1 MFLAISFAGSINAQV
16 LLNETFSNRNGV
28 FPVGWTR
35 FNVDALTPNTNVA
48 YVTNAWIVRGDL
60 AVPADS
66 VAISTSWYTPAG
78 TSNDWMFT
86 PAITLPAV
94 GVANLTWDA
103 IAYDAAYADGYEVR
117 IMNAAPTAGNIT
129 TSTVLLTIA
138 AENATITPRTLNLSA
153 YAGQTVYIG
162 FRNTSTDMFVLGI
175 DDIKVENFITTSPE
189 VSITKVTPGQYT
201 AIPKSQ
207 VTSFPVSATVNN
219 SGTGSAASVTLTTS
233 VFKLPNTTTP
243 VYTGTG
249 STANLAAGGTAT
261 INASTA
267 FTPAAPINGQYV
279 FRSVVSGNTGSV
291 ANDTFFYNVVVND
304 SVYARDLST
313 ADNAIGVTGAGN
325 TAILGN
331 TFLITAN
338 STLTTVLF
346 ATNGVGTGP
355 ALGDSTQ
362 VLVYATTAGV
372 PTGVP
377 VASSAIY
384 IYGATDTGTV
394 VRTIAINGA
403 SGFALT
409 AGTYF
414 VGIKEFFR
422 TDNLGILISDGIF
435 TPNATYA
442 QVGTGAWT
450 PLENFGFPSAA
461 IVRANVRTLCAVS
474 STIASTNATC
484 TNGSGTAT
492 VTAASGATPYV
503 YSWSNAQT
511 AATATNLVAGNYS
524 VTVTDASG
532 CSVTNTVTVASTTT
546 TITTNTPTTTNSACG
561 GATGSASVNPSNG
574 TAPYSYLW
582 NNAGNTQTISN
593 VAAGSYSVTITDAN
607 GCTGNVSGI
616 VVNNPNAPTA
626 SISAFTA
633 VSCNGSSTGTATATA
648 TGGTAPFTFTWS
660 NGTLT
665 AAATGLAAGVYTATV
680 TDAASC
686 LGVTS
691 VTITQPNAISV
702 TNNTSATANISC
714 FGGNN
719 GAAAVTVAGG
729 TPNYSFNWS
738 NSANTASISGL
749 TAGTYSATVTD
760 ANLCV
765 SVFAITLTQP
775 ATALG
780 VSATSNDISCNGS
793 TNGSATASAV
803 GGTSPYAY
811 AWSNNANGAIAS
823 GLAAGNYT
831 VTATDANGCV
841 AAATAVT
848 VTEPSA
854 INSSTT
860 VTNCSAF
867 GATDGDVVLAAG
879 GGTGTLTY
887 LWSNGATT
895 QNLVNVAA
903 GTYTVTVTDANGCTD
918 VHSATV
924 SQPTTVGVTN
934 GNINISVFP
943 NPADAT
949 ATLTISLVNSSEV
962 NIQITNVTG
971 QVIRTIN
978 DANVLNNQYTLNT
991 TEWAAGVYFVRVTAG
1006 NDTATYR
1013 LTRK

>member
-16 LLNETFSNRNGV
+16 LLNETFSNLNGV

-35 FNVDALTPNTNVA
+35 FNVDALIPNTNVA
-48 YVTNAWIVRGDL
+48 YVNNAWIVRDDL
-60 AVPADS
+60 DLPADT

-78 TSNDWMFT
+78 TANDWMFT
-86 PAITLPAV
+86 PAVTLPAV
-94 GVANLTWDA
+94 GAAVLTFEGK
-103 IAYDAAYADGYEVR
+103 AYDPTYADGYEVR
-117 IMNAAPTAGNIT
+117 IMNAAPTAGNIL
-129 TSTVLLTIA
+129 TSTVLLTIP
-138 AENATITPRTLNLSA
+138 AETDAFSARSVSLSA

-162 FRNTSTDMFVLGI
+162 FRNNSTDMFVLAI
-175 DDIKVENFITTSPE
+175 DDVKVENFITPTPE
-189 VSITKVTPGQYT
+189 VSITRVTPGQYT
-201 AIPKSQ
+201 AIPKGQ
-207 VTSFPVSATVNN
+207 VTSFPVSAVVNN
-219 SGTGSAASVTLTTS
+219 SGTGAAATINLTTS

-249 STANLAAGGTAT
+249 STSNLATGASAT

-267 FTPAAPINGQYV
+267 FTPAAPINGEYV

-291 ANDTFFYNVVVND
+291 TNDTFFYSVVVND

-435 TPNATYA
+435 TPNTTYA
-442 QVGTGAWT
+442 QVGIGTWT
-450 PLENFGFPSAA
+450 PLENYGFPSAA
-461 IVRANVRTLCAVS
+461 IVRANVRTVCAVS

-492 VTAASGATPYV
+492 VTAANGTAPYV
-503 YSWSNAQT
+503 YAWSNSQN
-511 AATATNLVAGNYS
+511 AATATNLVAGNYT

-532 CSVTNTVTVASTTT
+532 CSVSSSVTVASTTT
-546 TITTNTPTTTNSACG
+546 TITTNTPTTTNSSCG
-561 GATGSASVNPSNG
+561 GATGSASVNPNNG

-593 VAAGSYSVTITDAN
+593 VAAGSYSVTISDAN

-626 SISAFTA
+626 SISTSTSVA
-633 VSCNGSSTGTATATA
+633 CNGGATGQATVAA

-660 NGTLT
+660 NGALT
-665 AAATGLAAGVYTATV
+665 AATTGLAAGVYTATV
-680 TDAASC
+680 SDAASC

-691 VTITQPNAISV
+691 VTISQPTAVSV

-738 NSANTASISGL
+738 NGASTASISGL
-749 TAGTYSATVTD
+749 TAGSYSATVTD

-765 SVFAITLTQP
+765 STFAITLTQP
-775 ATALG
+775 ATALA
-780 VSATSNDISCNGS
+780 VSATHNDISCNGS
-793 TNGSATASAV
+793 ANGSATATGA
-803 GGTSPYAY
+803 GGTAPYAY

-823 GLAAGNYT
+823 GLVAGNYT

-854 INSSTT
+854 INTSAT
-860 VTNCSAF
+860 VTNASAF
-867 GATDGDVVLAAG
+867 GATNGAVNISVG
-879 GGTGTLTY
+879 GGTGAYTF

-895 QNLVNVAA
+895 EDLSGVAA
-903 GTYTVTVTDANGCTD
+903 GTYTVTVSDANGCTD
-918 VHSATV
+918 TQTETI
-924 SQPTTVGVTN
+924 SQPTTVGVSN

-962 NIQITNVTG
+962 TIQITNVTG